1 MESLFTIPIGLES
14 QYALFYRMAFIVGGL
29 LVLYEG
35 YRRNWPL
42 CSWLI
47 VIFTCVICGII
58 GSKLLVLSPGDFD
71 PFLSDGVVPSTTK
84 KTYLGAILGGIIGVG
99 LIRRWLGFRHSVA
112 DAFVIAVPVALAV
125 GRIGCLLGGCC
136 FGTPTDLPWAISY
149 AGGSMPYAV
158 HNALGLLQAGAITS
172 VAGHPTQ
179 MYEIIACLVLIAC
192 LGAKRDAFKAPGNA
206 FYVSVISYGIFRF
219 MEEFIREGGVL
230 FWGLKSVQWGL
241 VPAVLCV
248 TIFVLWKER
257 RWRDQPKKQP
267 ALTSSLCRNLT
278 AVAGILVCL
287 WIGRH
292 WFTPLA
298 MPTTLDC
305 P

>member
-35 YRRNWPL
+35 YRRNWPW

-149 AGGSMPYAV
+149 TGGSMPYAV

-172 VAGHPTQ
+172 VAVHPTQ
-179 MYEIIACLVLIAC
+179 MYEIIGSMWLEPLPVAM
-192 LGAKRDAFKAPGNA
+192 RRRRYAPQPR
-206 FYVSVISYGIFRF
+206 SIHC
-219 MEEFIREGGVL
+219 
-230 FWGLKSVQWGL
+230 
-241 VPAVLCV
+241 P
-248 TIFVLWKER
+248 TIFLLLRARVSMCLSLPPIADCFKR
-257 RWRDQPKKQP
+257 R
-267 ALTSSLCRNLT
+267 
-278 AVAGILVCL
+278 
-287 WIGRH
+287 
-292 WFTPLA
+292 
-298 MPTTLDC
+298 
-305 P
+305 